1 MSLDASSVSAG
12 FDDPAM
18 VSQAVFREALAA
30 LARPGTLH
38 HIDADLD
45 VAAPAL
51 PAAGAL
57 MLALLDQDTTVW
69 LSPSLAQAPCAA
81 WLRFH
86 TGCRVTSDPASAD
99 FAWVSSV
106 DECPSLDA
114 FSHGT
119 EEFPDRSTTVVIQM
133 GSVADGGVAWRL
145 RGPGVNGDVFL
156 NLDASS
162 ATLVKARAAL
172 HAVFPRGV
180 DIFFA
185 DRHRVVGLPRSTRIG
200 V

>member
-1 MSLDASSVSAG
+1 MSLDPSIVSAG

-18 VSQAVFREALAA
+18 VSQVVFRGALAA
-30 LARPGTLH
+30 LAQPGTLH
-38 HIDADLD
+38 PIAVDLD
-45 VAAPAL
+45 IAAPAFSS
-51 PAAGAL
+51 AGAL

-69 LSPSLAQAPCAA
+69 LSPSLAPCAA

-86 TGCRVTSDPASAD
+86 TGCRVIGDSASAD
-99 FAWVSSV
+99 FAWVGSV
-106 DECPSLDA
+106 DECPPLDA

-133 GSVADGGVAWRL
+133 ASVADGGMVWRL

-156 NLDASS
+156 KLDASS
-162 ATLVKARAAL
+162 ATLVQERAAL